1 MHVLDFGLFYGNIR
15 KNAIDRSNA
24 YLVTN
29 GKLDI

>member
-24 YLVTN
+24 YLQQTAN
-29 GKLDI
+29 